1 VIAEKLQEI
10 LTDVKEI
17 KSEVDLQREA
27 LEILLNEEISDSEPS
42 PAPENSIEASETQNI
57 LDQLEEPTNI
67 SALSGLQK
75 TRAIQQKIELQ
86 NIKGQSLS
94 MTIPEVGDR
103 AVFRSVF
110 QILFQSQRLME
121 QLAAYALVE
130 PKELQLVVA
139 DLSDALMIGA
149 ESTRLSEEQKS
160 MIAALSEELNELK
173 IEFQKS
179 SLEQSAEKIKG
190 FEQNLEEKIQ
200 LMNQWMEPYFG
211 IFEN

>member
-1 VIAEKLQEI
+1 
-10 LTDVKEI
+10 
-17 KSEVDLQREA
+17 
-27 LEILLNEEISDSEPS
+27 
-42 PAPENSIEASETQNI
+42 
-57 LDQLEEPTNI
+57 
-67 SALSGLQK
+67 
-75 TRAIQQKIELQ
+75 
-86 NIKGQSLS
+86 

-149 ESTRLSEEQKS
+149 ESTRLSEEQKT
-160 MIAALSEELNELK
+160 MITALSEELNELK